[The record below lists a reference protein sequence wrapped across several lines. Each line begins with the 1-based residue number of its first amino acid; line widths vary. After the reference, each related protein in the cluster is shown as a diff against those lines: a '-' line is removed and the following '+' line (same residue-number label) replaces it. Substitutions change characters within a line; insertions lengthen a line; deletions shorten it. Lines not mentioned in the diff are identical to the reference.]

1 VVNTVSFTGHL
12 TNDPVR
18 RDTAKGVV
26 AVFRLAVDDRPERLW
41 IDVESWGH
49 LAGIV
54 ATHLARRR
62 HVAVTGR
69 LRDRP
74 YHDHDAQ
81 QRHHVYVVADRV
93 TFLDRP
99 AEVPANGDVDEPAVA
114 R

>member
-1 VVNTVSFTGHL
+1 MNSVTFTGHL
-12 TNDPVR
+12 TNDPIR
-18 RDTAKGVV
+18 RNANGGAV
-26 AVFRLAVDDRPERLW
+26 AVFRLTVDDRPERLW

-69 LRDRP
+69 LRDRQ
-74 YHDHDAQ
+74 YHDRDGQ
-81 QRHHVYVVADRV
+81 QRHHVYVVADRIS
-93 TFLDRP
+93 FLDRSADP
-99 AEVPANGDVDEPAVA
+99 DDDGRVEEEAVA

>member
-1 VVNTVSFTGHL
+1 MNSVTFTGHL
-12 TNDPVR
+12 TNDPIR
-18 RDTAKGVV
+18 RNANGGAL
-26 AVFRLAVDDRPERLW
+26 AVFRLAVDDRPDRLW

-69 LRDRP
+69 LRDRQ
-74 YHDHDAQ
+74 YHDRDGQ
-81 QRHHVYVVADRV
+81 QRHHLYVVADRIS
-93 TFLDRP
+93 FLDRP
-99 AEVPANGDVDEPAVA
+99 AEVPVAGDVDEPAAA